1 MKDLI
6 EKDTTDS
13 GDNIRDVIK
22 LLKQNEISLIPINLP
37 KDYPFEVFDIIL
49 RSESG
54 AYFDELVRSG
64 KVDNMVQQNQN
75 LELIALDNRASFQL
89 LNIYKQIDLDLN

>member
-1 MKDLI
+1 MNKSVAN
-6 EKDTTDS
+6 KSTK
-13 GDNIRDVIK
+13 N
-22 LLKQNEISLIPINLP
+22 
-37 KDYPFEVFDIIL
+37 YPFKVFDIIL

-64 KVDNMVQQNQN
+64 KVDNMVQQNQKS
-75 LELIALDNRASFQL
+75 RANSLRQSRFIQL